1 MCIKQSPQRRSVS
14 RGYEG
19 ACRPSS
25 VRIVPI
31 SWFKSADLA
40 VYALFIQTTGD
51 IAFGT
56 ANQVAQD

>member
-1 MCIKQSPQRRSVS
+1 MGVKQSLHRSSVS

-19 ACRPSS
+19 ARRPRS
-25 VRIVPI
+25 VRVVPI

-51 IAFGT
+51 ITLRT
-56 ANQVAQD
+56 ANKVAQN